1 MRSLHVSQ
9 CVGGSVGHGHVT
21 MALQEV
27 RVDRS
32 RRNRV
37 EFRSPAMTF
46 HLLGKRE
53 QKDKVFVFLI
63 IIIIVCGGRGD
74 LNFFNSSFSLYLVI

>member
-9 CVGGSVGHGHVT
+9 RVGGSVGHGHVA

-46 HLLGKRE
+46 HLLGKR
-53 QKDKVFVFLI
+53 KKNRSFFVVVFF
-63 IIIIVCGGRGD
+63 
-74 LNFFNSSFSLYLVI
+74 